1 MNLKYFGC
9 KTKAVDIEAGIF
21 DLMPAMETKDRDGD
35 TLQATGARLDNY
47 RRNPVVLWAHDHK
60 GLPVA
65 KALSI
70 EAVDGVGLRA
80 QIQFPPRG
88 VDEFADRVH
97 SMWAA
102 GFLNAASV
110 GFIPRAGNPNKSG
123 GGNTFTEWELLEF
136 SIVPVPANADAL
148 RLAAKALDA
157 GMIEKAGRVF
167 SASNESKLRSAVATL
182 TDLLAQL
189 DAAMPDAGKAA
200 QQTEQLP
207 DEVVLQLREALTK
220 WQK

>member
-9 KTKAVDIEAGIF
+9 TTKAVDIDAGIY
-21 DLMPAMETKDRDGD
+21 DLMPSMETKDRDGD
-35 TLQATGARLDNY
+35 TLTAAGANLDNY
-47 RRNPVVLWAHDHK
+47 RKNPVVLWAHDHK

-70 EAVDGVGLRA
+70 EAVEGVGLRA

-97 SMWAA
+97 SLWAA

-123 GGNTFTEWELLEF
+123 GGNTFTSWELLEF

-148 RLAAKALDA
+148 RLAAKALDS
-157 GMIEKAGRVF
+157 GMMEKAGRVF
-167 SASNESKLRSAVATL
+167 SASNEAKLRSAVATL

-200 QQTEQLP
+200 QNEQLP
-207 DEVVLQLREALTK
+207 DEVVIQLREAISK